1 MESNVVS
8 ESLNEIKLRV
18 DGNLTT
24 LPFNTIIYTEDLN
37 WEDFGTS
44 IMHISTIARNFDIFI
59 NSILPKESSIRFV
72 STNSG
77 GIILIKDEDS
87 NSGIETLELCV
98 SDKNIKH
105 AIGQKGRNINLVKH
119 LLIDSYGFNNLKKID
134 LIKKEFKIFGE
145 K

>member
-24 LPFNTIIYTEDLN
+24 LPFNAILYTEDLN

-44 IMHISTIARNFDIFI
+44 TIHIGKSELFFSIFI
-59 NSILPKESSIRFV
+59 ISILPKESSIHFV

-87 NSGIETLELCV
+87 NSEIENLELYV

-105 AIGQKGRNINLVKH
+105 AIGLKGRNINLVKH